1 MYINIVLFFLGI
13 QLIHIFV
20 VLLISIIYKN
30 TKIYKNRNNKN
41 YEKFPLRRSERI
53 KNIYPKPNYN
63 F

>member
-30 TKIYKNRNNKN
+30 TQIYKNRNNKS